1 MNWDLFGIAV
11 LLTLAGLYMLE
22 SVILSSPV
30 HDEPH
35 ARLKPPRTAFERA
48 WLAEPVQIFMRQLL
62 AARQRRSDFWNLRK
76 NPVQDYST
84 YEIRR

>member
-30 HDEPH
+30 HDEPR
-35 ARLKPPRTAFERA
+35 ARLKPARTAFERA
-48 WLAEPVQIFMRQLL
+48 WLAEPVQVFMRQLL
-62 AARQRRSDFWNLRK
+62 FARQRRSDFWNLR
-76 NPVQDYST
+76 NNSAEQFSVH
-84 YEIRR
+84 EIRR